1 MSPSSFPKLTINRRS
16 DYLPLLLYATTS
28 QRDCF
33 PQVAADPVSRSPH
46 WATVPHSPPPIC
58 SDQTMCLKMTKI
70 FYNLLTNTLR
80 SGTEFPSAIYLV
92 DAKKIDNISA
102 DLPTSDCYNN
112 YTLLLLT
119 TSALILI
126 LRSYISIRQ
135 YCLSPSWR

>member
-28 QRDCF
+28 QSDCF

-46 WATVPHSPPPIC
+46 RETVPHSPPPIC

-112 YTLLLLT
+112 YYSVITHN
-119 TSALILI
+119 
-126 LRSYISIRQ
+126 
-135 YCLSPSWR
+135 